1 VKTIQPVVKA
11 LLILAASV
19 ALAYASDPIAV
30 YARVD
35 KVVLEPNTDSPE
47 AIQVWG
53 VFSMAKPDERNDY
66 LPPARGYL
74 YFKLGDDPSNARKEW
89 SDLKQMAGGGQLV
102 SFGSR
107 HKLKARLRKPGERP
121 ESPDP
126 YVANF
131 GMAKVRDRTDYAPVR
146 ALLDYKD

>member
-1 VKTIQPVVKA
+1 MKKA

-19 ALAYASDPIAV
+19 GLAHASDPTAV

-35 KVVLEPNTDSPE
+35 KVVLEPE

-53 VFSMAKPDERNDY
+53 VFSMAKPDDRNDY

-107 HKLKARLRKPGERP
+107 YKLKARLRKPEERP
-121 ESPDP
+121 ENPDA

-131 GMAKVRDRTDYAPVR
+131 GMAKVRAKTDYAPVR
-146 ALLDYKD
+146 ALLDFKD

>member
-1 VKTIQPVVKA
+1 VKKA
-11 LLILAASV
+11 LLILAAGV
-19 ALAYASDPIAV
+19 GLAYASDPTAV

-35 KVVLEPNTDSPE
+35 KVVLEQET
-47 AIQVWG
+47 IQVWG
-53 VFSMAKPDERNDY
+53 VFSMAKPDDRNFY

-89 SDLKQMAGGGQLV
+89 ADLKQMAGGGQLV

-107 HKLKARLRKPGERP
+107 YKFKARLRKPEERP

-131 GMAKVRDRTDYAPVR
+131 GMAKVRAKTDYAPVR

>member
-1 VKTIQPVVKA
+1 VNKA

-19 ALAYASDPIAV
+19 GLVYASDPTAV

-35 KVVLEPNTDSPE
+35 KVVLEPDT
-47 AIQVWG
+47 IQVWG
-53 VFSMAKPDERNDY
+53 VFSMAKPDDRNEY

-74 YFKLGDDPSNARKEW
+74 YFKLGDDPVNARKEW
-89 SDLKQMAGGGQLV
+89 SDLKQMAGSGELV

-107 HKLKARLRKPGERP
+107 YRLKARLRKPGDRP
-121 ESPDP
+121 ENPDP

-131 GMAKVRDRTDYAPVR
+131 GMAKVRAKTDYAPVR